1 MSGDYS
7 RFTDQ
12 PRKRYSGV
20 LMQQGRVQL
29 DADWNEE
36 IDLVERRWETQA
48 LDTFGPAAVPA
59 ATTPGGFAVTLPGG
73 GDLGIGAG
81 RLYVDGLLAEI
92 FPGEQVDGQPVS
104 YRHQPYYPA
113 PDPLPAGDA
122 LVYVDV
128 WHREVTWVEDRDLLE
143 KALGGVDTTARRQTV
158 WQVKVKGVPA
168 GGKADC
174 GADLG
179 LPPSSGRLSSRAVAP
194 PASDDP
200 CILSPTGGYR
210 GLENQ
215 LYRVE
220 VHTGGDTAT
229 ARLKWSRENASV
241 VSPVSK
247 IEPAGAAS
255 KLTVGRIGRDPVL
268 RFQKDDWVE
277 VLDDVRELQ
286 GEPGEMALVVSTDEA
301 AQTITLDRPI
311 PAAGHRPF
319 GATPLEIRAR
329 HTRVRRWDQRKNVGA
344 DGLIAAS
351 TAWIPLEDGVEVQ
364 LSPAGGT
371 LRTGDYWVFAARTVD
386 GSVEELTAAPPR
398 GIVHHYAQLAA
409 LVGGKVH
416 DCRHL
421 WPPPPCCC
429 CTAEVG
435 DGQTSHG
442 DYDDLLKA
450 VDELSQWTP
459 AGVPIQICLL
469 PGTHALSDTV
479 YLRRD
484 GITIRG
490 CGRAAR
496 VIAPAG
502 TAFSLV
508 GDSCA
513 LEGLYLTSVV
523 TAGPAAVLVSGGE
536 ARLEGNEVATAG
548 APAIRCNGAADPR
561 IVRNRLLQT
570 LLIETLNAEQKPATG
585 SAAAGEGGLLVL
597 GADTTGAR
605 VLGNALGPGF
615 GDGIVLST
623 LELRDVLVRDN
634 DVHDTEGSGIVCR
647 IETRGPSGGSSG
659 GQPIS
664 SGVGEASTERSS
676 SDSGATGGISLVR
689 DDRFLKYVLAAPGR
703 IDGLRIERN
712 TITGCVG
719 PHAPQLTG
727 TLPHGGIVLA
737 RVAHTEIADNRVED
751 NGRAPRPGTPVAGIY
766 VRESKGLLV
775 RDNVVVNNG
784 PEPDRRRIPGPQ
796 GGIVCEDL
804 SVIVEWAGVRSSN
817 PNVTPGTGT
826 GADATARATRQ
837 PAVPLRPD
845 GWPAAA
851 IQGNLVVA
859 PRGQALVLTGIGP
872 MQVTDNR
879 LTARDVVAAR
889 QDSLP
894 VAPAGA
900 VLILNAGLPAWV
912 SRQLLFGGFLV
923 NSLND
928 SYSALEI
935 PVVGGKV
942 AFADNQVQLDLI
954 RGDVDTVLA
963 AVAIFSL
970 DDIACQDN
978 QTDCSLFVTQ
988 LYIDTFLLGT
998 TLRATGNGLAESAPE
1013 ALDSPALA
1021 FVSLWAAGFL
1031 MCTATSNQGIHCI
1044 IAECITNRLVNQN
1057 NLQIFCKFESLH
1069 LFSSHK

>member
-73 GDLGIGAG
+73 GDLGLGAG

-104 YRHQPYYPA
+104 YRHQPYYPS

-277 VLDDVRELQ
+277 V
-286 GEPGEMALVVSTDEA
+286 
-301 AQTITLDRPI
+301 
-311 PAAGHRPF
+311 
-319 GATPLEIRAR
+319 
-329 HTRVRRWDQRKNVGA
+329 
-344 DGLIAAS
+344 
-351 TAWIPLEDGVEVQ
+351 Q

-513 LEGLYLTSVV
+513 LEGLSLTSVV
-523 TAGPAAVLVSGGE
+523 SAG
-536 ARLEGNEVATAG
+536 
-548 APAIRCNGAADPR
+548 
-561 IVRNRLLQT
+561 
-570 LLIETLNAEQKPATG
+570 
-585 SAAAGEGGLLVL
+585 
-597 GADTTGAR
+597 
-605 VLGNALGPGF
+605 
-615 GDGIVLST
+615 
-623 LELRDVLVRDN
+623 
-634 DVHDTEGSGIVCR
+634 
-647 IETRGPSGGSSG
+647 
-659 GQPIS
+659 
-664 SGVGEASTERSS
+664 
-676 SDSGATGGISLVR
+676 
-689 DDRFLKYVLAAPGR
+689 
-703 IDGLRIERN
+703 
-712 TITGCVG
+712 
-719 PHAPQLTG
+719 
-727 TLPHGGIVLA
+727 
-737 RVAHTEIADNRVED
+737 
-751 NGRAPRPGTPVAGIY
+751 
-766 VRESKGLLV
+766 
-775 RDNVVVNNG
+775 
-784 PEPDRRRIPGPQ
+784 
-796 GGIVCEDL
+796 
-804 SVIVEWAGVRSSN
+804 
-817 PNVTPGTGT
+817 
-826 GADATARATRQ
+826 
-837 PAVPLRPD
+837 
-845 GWPAAA
+845 
-851 IQGNLVVA
+851 
-859 PRGQALVLTGIGP
+859 
-872 MQVTDNR
+872 
-879 LTARDVVAAR
+879 
-889 QDSLP
+889 
-894 VAPAGA
+894 
-900 VLILNAGLPAWV
+900 
-912 SRQLLFGGFLV
+912 
-923 NSLND
+923 
-928 SYSALEI
+928 
-935 PVVGGKV
+935 
-942 AFADNQVQLDLI
+942 
-954 RGDVDTVLA
+954 
-963 AVAIFSL
+963 
-970 DDIACQDN
+970 
-978 QTDCSLFVTQ
+978 
-988 LYIDTFLLGT
+988 
-998 TLRATGNGLAESAPE
+998 
-1013 ALDSPALA
+1013 
-1021 FVSLWAAGFL
+1021 
-1031 MCTATSNQGIHCI
+1031 
-1044 IAECITNRLVNQN
+1044 
-1057 NLQIFCKFESLH
+1057 
-1069 LFSSHK
+1069 